1 MHSMIPQ
8 ECIKACITVCSYTL
22 ISDISLVWNT
32 HIDRLICQAAINYS
46 HNTCTVVK
54 IKWSVYDKIFNC
66 DHDYITPIV

>member
-8 ECIKACITVCSYTL
+8 ECMKACITVCSYTL

-32 HIDRLICQAAINYS
+32 HIDRLTCQAAINYS
-46 HNTCTVVK
+46 LNAVVK

-66 DHDYITPIV
+66 DHDCIIV